1 MKDRS
6 HPLFNENLFRP
17 VFEMTNG
24 HWLTGLSAA
33 NLALQGNA
41 PTQVAVAVSCV
52 LLGIGAMS
60 YKRAMPRVKLHMDI
74 KYNDFLFMDL
84 DEKIE
89 RQRSDTSVVQV
100 GRGFD
105 WGPEHTTR
113 VRELMRLSADKSEI
127 KIPAIAQMFAKDKES
142 TTKKLGGQPY
152 IHAVGLEKKDKIV
165 EKKSDNLK
173 GHTMIFGQVGT
184 GKTTLLTDL
193 STGALARGNTII
205 VIDPKNDINWQNAL
219 RYTCNKLE
227 LPFHYFH
234 PSKPSGDVVRIDAI
248 GTYTKAS
255 EIASRLKSILPS
267 GGDSQAFA
275 EYAWSQFNSVAEGLL
290 YIGEKPSL
298 IKMHRYLFSERS
310 DLVRRTIEKYL
321 ENRHGVN
328 WLEEKESN
336 IKRAGGDTWL
346 EQLMNYYNNVVCLK
360 EAEDK
365 LIDRERRIVRTMINY
380 ISSEDP
386 SRYSMMMSTT
396 KPLIEQLVSTPLD
409 ELLSPEYV
417 PGADDHRPIVTT
429 KGIMDTGGVLYIALD
444 SMSDNT
450 IASVVSKMLISDIN
464 ANAAERYNT
473 GAKEPVR
480 LSLFVDEAHSAL
492 NEPLAELMAMG
503 RAAEIEVFISSQTL
517 PDYFYKAGKEMA
529 ERLTGLCRNLITM
542 SISDEVTKNFVS
554 DMLGK
559 TRVREVERKL
569 SSGSST
575 ESEVQEFSAGY
586 SESYKDVDSELFP
599 PSLLSTLPVLQYMA
613 SFQDGTKVKGVV
625 PILRYS
631 EAA

>member
-1 MKDRS
+1 MNDRS

-33 NLALQGNA
+33 NIALQGST
-41 PTQVAVAVSCV
+41 PTQVAVAVSCA
-52 LLGIGAMS
+52 LLGMGVMS
-60 YKRAMPRVKLHMDI
+60 YKKAAPRVKLHMDI
-74 KYNDFLFMDL
+74 KYNDFMFMDL

-89 RQRSDTSVVQV
+89 RQMADKSQVQI
-100 GRGFD
+100 GRGFT

-127 KIPAIAQMFAKDKES
+127 KIPLIAQMFSKDKEDS
-142 TTKKLGGQPY
+142 TKKLGGQPY
-152 IHAVGLEKKDKIV
+152 IHAVGLEKKDEIMT
-165 EKKSDNLK
+165 KKTDNLK
-173 GHTMIFGQVGT
+173 GHTMIYGQVGT
-184 GKTTLLTDL
+184 GKTTLLVEL
-193 STGALARGNTII
+193 STGALARDNTIV
-205 VIDPKNDINWQNAL
+205 VIDPKNDGNWQNAL
-219 RYTCNKLE
+219 KYVCDKME
-227 LPFHYFH
+227 LPFYYFH

-255 EIASRLKSILPS
+255 EIASRLRSILPS

-298 IKMHRYLFSERS
+298 IKMHKYLFSERS

-328 WLEEKESN
+328 WFEEKEAAV
-336 IKRAGGDTWL
+336 KRAGGDTWL
-346 EQLMNYYNNVVCLK
+346 EQLMNYYTNVVCLK
-360 EAEDK
+360 PTEDK

-417 PGADDHRPIVTT
+417 PGADDHRPIITT
-429 KGIMDTGGVLYIALD
+429 KGVMDTGGVLYIALD

-473 GAKEPVR
+473 GAKDPVR

-503 RAAEIEVFISSQTL
+503 RAAEIEVYISSQTL
-517 PDYFYKAGKEMA
+517 PDYYHKAGKEMA

-542 SISDEVTKNFVS
+542 SISDEVTKKFVS
-554 DMLGK
+554 DMIGQ

-575 ESEVQEFSAGY
+575 ESEVQDFSAGY
-586 SESYKDVDSELFP
+586 AETYRDVDSDLFP
-599 PSLLSTLPVLQYMA
+599 PSLLSVLPVLQYMA
-613 SFQDGTKVKGVV
+613 SFQDGSKVKGIV
-625 PILRYS
+625 PILRFGGR
-631 EAA
+631 